1 MGRGVRWAV
10 GWKKTRTHRYGES
23 LMSSSGLSGL
33 PIRLEGVTKR
43 FGMHTAVSS
52 LDLEIPKGTVYGLL
66 GPNGSGKT
74 TTLRIIMGIL
84 LPDEGKVEL
93 FGGPPGIKQNALVG
107 YLPEERGLYRKMKVR
122 EFLIFLGEIR
132 GLSRSEAQKKA
143 MDWLDRLDLT
153 AWAEKRSRDLS
164 KGMQQKV
171 QFIGTVLHDPEVL
184 ILDEPFG
191 GLDPINQEV
200 LEGIVREFQARG
212 TTILFSTHLMDHAER
227 LCERVCLISKA
238 RKVLDSDLKELK
250 KRERKGLVA
259 VEFEGD
265 DDWLAGPEVVEIQ
278 KVEDGTHLRLKD
290 GADHQAI
297 LRRGV
302 AAGVR
307 IDRFDLVEPRL
318 HEIFVRHA
326 GEPEKGE
333 PPGPYWVGSG
343 EGTRP

>member
-1 MGRGVRWAV
+1 
-10 GWKKTRTHRYGES
+10 
-23 LMSSSGLSGL
+23 MSSSVLNGA
-33 PIRLEGVTKR
+33 PIKLRGVTKR
-43 FGMHTAVSS
+43 FGSHTAVSS
-52 LDLEIPKGTVYGLL
+52 LDLDIPQGSVYGLL

-84 LPDEGKVEL
+84 LPDEGEVTL
-93 FGGPPGIKQNALVG
+93 LGGSPGVQQNDRVG
-107 YLPEERGLYRKMKVR
+107 YLPEERGVYRKMKVR
-122 EFLIFLGEIR
+122 DLLVFLGEIR
-132 GLSRSEAQKKA
+132 GLTRGESQRRA
-143 MDWLDRLDLT
+143 MDWLERLELSE
-153 AWAEKRSRDLS
+153 WAEKRTQDLS

-171 QFIGTVLHDPEVL
+171 QFIGTVLHEPEVL
-184 ILDEPFG
+184 ILDEPFS

-238 RKVLDSDLKELK
+238 EKVLDSDLKELK
-250 KRERKGLVA
+250 RRERKGLVA
-259 VEFEGD
+259 VEFQGD
-265 DDWLAGPEVVEIQ
+265 DSWLRGPEVREILEA
-278 KVEDGTHLRLKD
+278 EDGIHLVLRE

-297 LRRGV
+297 LHRGV

-326 GEPEKGE
+326 GEPNNGGSAE
-333 PPGPYWVGSG
+333 GPYGVGEREVS
-343 EGTRP
+343 P

>member
-1 MGRGVRWAV
+1 LERGVRWAV
-10 GWKKTRTHRYGES
+10 GRKNTRTHRHGES
-23 LMSSSGLSGL
+23 LMSSSGLNGL

-43 FGMHTAVSS
+43 FGTHTAVSS

-84 LPDEGKVEL
+84 LADEGKVEL
-93 FGGPPGIKQNALVG
+93 FGGPPGIKQNAYVG

-122 EFLIFLGEIR
+122 EFLTFLGELR
-132 GLSRSEAQKKA
+132 GLGRNEAQKKA

-184 ILDEPFG
+184 ILDEPFS

-265 DDWLAGPEVVEIQ
+265 DDWLRGPEVLEIRE
-278 KVEDGTHLRLKD
+278 VEDETHLRLRD

-333 PPGPYWVGSG
+333 SLEPSWVGAG
-343 EGTRP
+343 AGARR

>member
-1 MGRGVRWAV
+1 
-10 GWKKTRTHRYGES
+10 
-23 LMSSSGLSGL
+23 
-33 PIRLEGVTKR
+33 
-43 FGMHTAVSS
+43 
-52 LDLEIPKGTVYGLL
+52 
-66 GPNGSGKT
+66 
-74 TTLRIIMGIL
+74 
-84 LPDEGKVEL
+84 
-93 FGGPPGIKQNALVG
+93 
-107 YLPEERGLYRKMKVR
+107 MKVKD
-122 EFLIFLGEIR
+122 LLVFLGEIR
-132 GLSRSEAQKKA
+132 GLRRGEASRKA
-143 MDWLDRLDLT
+143 DAWLNRLDLE
-153 AWAEKRSRDLS
+153 AWADKRLQDLS

-184 ILDEPFG
+184 ILDEPFS

-259 VEFEGD
+259 VEFEGSD
-265 DDWLAGPEVVEIQ
+265 AWLRGPEVVE
-278 KVEDGTHLRLKD
+278 VNALEEGVHLVLRE

-302 AAGVR
+302 EAGVR

-326 GEPEKGE
+326 GEPDKGTADGILE
-333 PPGPYWVGSG
+333 AEG
-343 EGTRP
+343 EWGVAR